1 MATSNTYQ
9 FGDSNFD
16 ILLRTVFQLCG
27 ILPSEVDGWKAQ
39 LALQSANLILSDW
52 ANRGNNLWLS
62 QTLMMP
68 IIPGQQ
74 TYLLPK
80 QVTYVKELQA
90 VQLQEVTGTNFSDP
104 YDPPDGSYTG
114 TLFGQPSSITY
125 ASFTLDG
132 DSDAGSANLTLD
144 LRYGIGSDQE
154 LSKSAYS
161 APWTASTVEYI
172 KGVPVFFVPTAPI
185 TSTYYMFQN
194 TKGSDDLTQCVAK
207 FYTQKNS
214 RLLVSLSENDYYAIP
229 QPNQQPSSISSYYLD
244 RQIQPT
250 INLWPVPDATYDAF
264 VMKCMTT
271 AQDAGSL
278 VNQGQIPQR
287 FLRAFTYELAT
298 ELALQFAL
306 DKYQILRMEAD
317 KLFDRAANEDRERVP
332 LRIMPNFMS
341 YT

>member
-9 FGDSNFD
+9 FGDSSFD
-16 ILLRTVFQLCG
+16 TLLRTVFQLCG

-90 VQLQEVTGTNFSDP
+90 VQLQEVTGTAIS
-104 YDPPDGSYTG
+104 GSAYKGVDFG
-114 TLFGQPSSITY
+114 TPSSITY
-125 ASFTLDG
+125 ASFTSSVNGITPL
-132 DSDAGSANLTLD
+132 ALD
-144 LRYGIGSDQE
+144 LKYT
-154 LSKSAYS
+154 LSAVDRSAYS
-161 APWTASTVEYI
+161 APWTPSTVEYV
-172 KGVPVFFVPTAPI
+172 KDLPVFFVPTAPI
-185 TSTYYMFQN
+185 TAESYKFVN
-194 TKGSDDLTQCVAK
+194 TSGSVNISACDVT